1 MKIINILQKLVI
13 REKVDSEEFKTD
25 SSLPSENMGLTK
37 DDLIVAAT
45 LWGEARGEKEIGM
58 QAVANVIRNRAE
70 SKGITPKEVVLK
82 PSQFSV
88 WNKTSPDSE
97 LNRINS
103 LYKKNPN
110 TKDSKLWDVA
120 KQITLQYVKNK
131 GTDITKGA
139 QFYHTTSIKPNW
151 KWEKL
156 KHTTT
161 IGNHIFYKSIA

>member
-25 SSLPSENMGLTK
+25 SSLSGENMGLTK

-82 PSQFSV
+82 PKQFSV
-88 WNKTSPDSE
+88 WNTTDTDTE
-97 LNRINS
+97 LNRINL
-103 LYKKNPN
+103 LYKKNPD
-110 TKDSKLWDVA
+110 TKDSKLWDTA

-131 GTDITKGA
+131 GTDNTKGA
-139 QFYHTTSIKPNW
+139 EFYHTTSIKPNW
-151 KWEKL
+151 NWDKL
-156 KHTTT
+156 AKTTT
-161 IGNHIFYKSIA
+161 IGNHIFYKLKA

>member
-13 REKVDSEEFKTD
+13 KEKVDSEEFKTD
-25 SSLPSENMGLTK
+25 SSLPGENMGLTK

-70 SKGITPKEVVLK
+70 SSGITPKEVVLQ

-88 WNKTSPDSE
+88 WNKTTPDAE

-110 TKDSKLWDVA
+110 TENSKMWDAA

-131 GTDITKGA
+131 GEDITKGA
-139 QFYHTTSIKPNW
+139 KYYHATSITPNW
-151 KWEKL
+151 KMEKYVP
-156 KHTTT
+156 TVT
-161 IGNHIFYKSIA
+161 INRHIFYKLKA